1 MARLNWCLAA
11 VISWGKFLFACFF
24 PLRGAK
30 RDKPDELE
38 GVHTHTFKLKP
49 FKKAK
54 SCDICKQAITKEGLI
69 CKACRLSCHKKCEVK
84 VTTACQTSTNYDLP
98 PTPQLPLKHVDTPG
112 STRSCKSVEIR
123 RKQSRSQSVVQA
135 MEESYEVDL
144 VYITE
149 RIISVSFPAAA
160 EERSYTAHLKEVA
173 AMLRSKHGEHYL
185 VLNLSELRNDLAKLN
200 HKVLEFGWPDHHAPP
215 LDKICS
221 MCKAI
226 DTWLNGDPRN
236 VVVLHN
242 KGNRGRTG
250 VVVAAYMHYSNISAS
265 ADQALD
271 RFAMRR
277 FYEDKALPVGQP
289 SQKRYVR
296 YFNGLLSGHIKINN
310 KPLFLHHVIMHGI
323 PNFES
328 KGGCRP
334 FLKIYQAMQPV
345 YTSGIYNVQGDS
357 NTSICITIEPGL
369 LLKGDILLKCY
380 HKRYR
385 NPTRDVVFRV
395 QFHTC
400 AIHDLGVVFGKNEL
414 DETFKDDRFP
424 EYGKVEFVF
433 SYGPQKIKGLSHLE
447 NGPSVS
453 VDYNTQDPLIRWDS
467 YENFDHNSDDAA
479 DGEHNVVHTQGPLDG
494 SLYARV
500 RKKDSLEGV
509 VTINGLPAHENPLT
523 NAENPLQHPNHPL
536 QTTDQTLPVTG
547 HASLPAVDHTLSVSS
562 DSGNSTASIKTDRT
576 DEHSQ
581 SVQAGVNHSNPT
593 ATHPPLSPQEKREL
607 DQLLSG
613 LEAPTQRQTYLST
626 STSPGGG
633 VRHLVPAQV
642 HVNGGHARL
651 VGAPSTD
658 ERETDILD
666 DELPNSQEGNSVDSL
681 GTLSSLEGQGTPG
694 DLYYQSQT
702 PVSGQNDG
710 PYLER
715 GVLGEK
721 LTDMPVHGVRTP
733 TAMQERSVDT
743 ASPQGGYNNYQNGGG
758 MYRSQS
764 FGNPP
769 ANSPETNPKLMPRAP
784 ERSTSSR
791 EAVQR
796 GLSAWHQYSLP
807 DDPFGPPLQSTHSL
821 PHFPSSASQRDI
833 EQSIEALNMLMLD
846 LDPIN
851 SHMSKSHSAPPGEN
865 SLNSAQA
872 PFSQTLARPS
882 YQADSAIHGY
892 NNSGSV
898 NNTFHQ
904 PVRPAGRVSTLPN
917 QSPVIESPVYS
928 PQRPNPAYQHQNTTP
943 THTPEPY
950 LHTRQSPHHYPS
962 DPSPNFNQQAPVKP
976 LNSYPGGGVSYSPDL
991 QGSSPYPGY
1000 SASSSPLPTITPQ
1013 PKDTSSSSLPKEQD
1027 AEEET
1032 LNLEGL
1038 VAHRIAEYNA
1048 RIRGISESMTPQQS
1062 DRHRSYSFSGVHSRG
1077 MTPEVTQETGRR
1089 RTTSEGQYQS
1099 GHDNR
1104 PVGHSPDFATN
1115 LALNPG
1121 GRPREGP
1128 MHSYREAFED
1138 EADGFANS
1146 PSFGGCGEN
1155 SPQTPS
1161 FPVSPQT
1168 PYFNMSR
1175 SPPGLAKTPL
1185 AALGLKPHQQ
1195 AGSADNRSFGDSRAQ
1210 PVSAQLS
1217 SSSPIHSTDGRRVGS
1232 SDHAPHSQNPS
1243 YPHRPASP
1251 EGSQVNIMGVHT
1263 VPGSPN
1269 TLHRTVATNT
1279 PPSPALQRR
1288 LGQASPSL
1296 ARHPSPA
1303 VVNMPSSPLIGRNP
1317 KTAGAGVP
1325 PSPLMGRRT
1334 TTSGH
1339 STPDELGAASR
1350 QGSAQPP
1357 STPAFPVSPQ
1367 LPEKRHMSSGDAE
1380 RTDNRNLTP
1389 TPGSGG
1395 STPNLS
1401 GTHTLPDVSKSIYD
1415 GYPDIKMNVKFVQDT
1430 SKFWYKPD
1438 ISREQAINLLKD
1450 REPGA
1455 FIIRDSHSFRGA
1467 YGLAMKVACPPP
1479 TVQQNK
1485 KAGDLTNELVR
1496 HFLIETS
1503 PKGVRLKGCPNEPY
1517 FGCLSALVY
1526 QHSMTPLALPCKLMI
1541 PTKDPNEEA
1550 LELATPTDPVVELLK
1565 QGAVQKVPEE
1575 AHACNV
1581 LYINSVDME
1590 SLTGPQ
1596 AIAKAISQTLATNPL
1611 PAATTVHYKV
1621 SPQGI
1626 TLTDSQRK
1634 IFFRRHYPLNTIT
1647 FCDLDPQDRKWG
1659 KEGGGSVRLFGFV
1672 ARKQG
1677 STTDNVSHL
1686 FAELDPDQPASAIV
1700 SFVSKMMKR

>member
-84 VTTACQTSTNYDLP
+84 VTTSCQTTTSCEPP

-149 RIISVSFPAAA
+149 RIISLSFPAGA
-160 EERSYTAHLKEVA
+160 EERSYNSNLQEVA
-173 AMLRSKHGEHYL
+173 TMLRSKHGEHYL
-185 VLNLSELRNDLAKLN
+185 MLNLSERRSDLSKLN
-200 HKVLEFGWPDHHAPP
+200 PKVLEFGWPDHHAPA

-226 DTWLNGDPRN
+226 DTWLSGDQRN

-250 VVVAAYMHYSNISAS
+250 VVVAAYMHYSSISAS

-289 SQKRYVR
+289 SQIRYVR

-380 HKRYR
+380 HKKYR
-385 NPTRDVVFRV
+385 NLTRDVVFRV

-414 DETFKDDRFP
+414 DETFKDERFP

-433 SYGPQKIKGLSHLE
+433 SYGPEKIKGLGHLE

-467 YENFDHNSDDAA
+467 YDSFDQHCEDTAE
-479 DGEHNVVHTQGPLDG
+479 GEHDVAHTQGPLDG
-494 SLYARV
+494 SLYAQV
-500 RKKDSLEGV
+500 CKKDSLEGV
-509 VTINGLPAHENPLT
+509 VTINGLPVRENPLK
-523 NAENPLQHPNHPL
+523 NAENSLQQSNHPL
-536 QTTDQTLPVTG
+536 QTTEQTLPVTG
-547 HASLPAVDHTLSVSS
+547 HTSLPAVDHTLSVSS

-581 SVQAGVNHSNPT
+581 SLQIAASHNNPT
-593 ATHPPLSPQEKREL
+593 AHPPLSPQEKREL

-613 LEAPTQRQTYLST
+613 LEAPTQRQAYLST

-642 HVNGGHARL
+642 HVNGGHTRL
-651 VGAPSTD
+651 LAAPST
-658 ERETDILD
+658 EEHETDILD
-666 DELPNSQEGNSVDSL
+666 EELPNSQEGNSVDSL
-681 GTLSSLEGQGTPG
+681 GTLSSLEGQATPG
-694 DLYYQSQT
+694 SLYYQSQT
-702 PVSGQNDG
+702 PVSTQNDG

-715 GVLGEK
+715 NNLGEK
-721 LTDMPVHGVRTP
+721 LNEMPVHGVRTP
-733 TAMQERSVDT
+733 TAMQERSVDSP
-743 ASPQGGYNNYQNGGG
+743 SPQGGYNNYQNGGG

-764 FGNPP
+764 FGNQPTS
-769 ANSPETNPKLMPRAP
+769 SPETNSKLMPRAP

-796 GLSAWHQYSLP
+796 GLNHWHQHSLP

-821 PHFPSSASQRDI
+821 PHFPTPASQRDI
-833 EQSIEALNMLMLD
+833 EQSIEALNMLMID

-851 SHMSKSHSAPPGEN
+851 SHMSKSHSAPSGEN
-865 SLNSAQA
+865 NLSSSQV

-882 YQADSAIHGY
+882 YQGDSAIHGY

-898 NNTFHQ
+898 NSTYHQ
-904 PVRPAGRVSTLPN
+904 PQWSAGRVPTVPN
-917 QSPVIESPVYS
+917 QSPLMESPVHS
-928 PQRPNPAYQHQNTTP
+928 SQRSNTGYQHQSTTP

-950 LHTRQSPHHYPS
+950 LHTRQSPHHYPTDS
-962 DPSPNFNQQAPVKP
+962 PSNLNQQKP
-976 LNSYPGGGVSYSPDL
+976 MNSYAGVSHSPDL
-991 QGSSPYPGY
+991 QGPSPYPGY
-1000 SASSSPLPTITPQ
+1000 STSSSPLPALTPQ
-1013 PKDTSSSSLPKEQD
+1013 PKDTSSSPLPREQD

-1062 DRHRSYSFSGVHSRG
+1062 DRHRSYSFSGVRSRG

-1099 GHDNR
+1099 SHDSMSAT
-1104 PVGHSPDFATN
+1104 HSPDFANN
-1115 LALNPG
+1115 LSLNPG
-1121 GRPREGP
+1121 GRPREGL

-1138 EADGFANS
+1138 SEASRLANS
-1146 PSFGGCGEN
+1146 PTFGG
-1155 SPQTPS
+1155 SA
-1161 FPVSPQT
+1161 
-1168 PYFNMSR
+1168 R
-1175 SPPGLAKTPL
+1175 STPGLTKTPL
-1185 AALGLKPHQQ
+1185 SALGLKPQQ
-1195 AGSADNRSFGDSRAQ
+1195 GGSESDCNKGEQDNRGVGDSRAQ
-1210 PVSAQLS
+1210 PFNAPLS
-1217 SSSPIHSTDGRRVGS
+1217 SSSPIHSTDGRRTGS
-1232 SDHAPHSQNPS
+1232 SDSA
-1243 YPHRPASP
+1243 PHRPASP
-1251 EGSQVNIMGVHT
+1251 EGSQVDIMGVHT

-1288 LGQASPSL
+1288 LGQGSPSL
-1296 ARHPSPA
+1296 ARHPFPTG
-1303 VVNMPSSPLIGRNP
+1303 VPTSPLIGRNP
-1317 KTAGAGVP
+1317 KMAAAGMP
-1325 PSPLMGRRT
+1325 PSPLMGRRAPS
-1334 TTSGH
+1334 SGH

-1357 STPAFPVSPQ
+1357 PTPAFPVSPQ

-1389 TPGSGG
+1389 VSGG

-1401 GTHTLPDVSKSIYD
+1401 GTHPLPDASKSIYD
-1415 GYPDIKMNVKFVQDT
+1415 SYPDIKMNVKFVQDT

-1438 ISREQAINLLKD
+1438 ISREQAISLLKD

-1479 TVQQNK
+1479 TIQQNK
-1485 KAGDLTNELVR
+1485 KAGDMTNELVR

-1503 PKGVRLKGCPNEPY
+1503 SKGVRLKGCPNEPY

-1550 LELATPTDPVVELLK
+1550 LELATPTDPVVDLLK
-1565 QGAVQKVPEE
+1565 QGTVQKIPEE
-1575 AHACNV
+1575 AYACNV

-1596 AIAKAISQTLATNPL
+1596 AVAKAISQTLATNPL
-1611 PAATTVHYKV
+1611 PAATTVHFKV
-1621 SPQGI
+1621 SAQGI

-1634 IFFRRHYPLNTIT
+1634 IFFRRHYPINTVT
-1647 FCDLDPQDRKWG
+1647 YCDMDPQNRKWG
-1659 KEGGGSVRLFGFV
+1659 KEGGGSVKLFGFV

-1700 SFVSKMMKR
+1700 SFVSKTMKQ

>member
-1 MARLNWCLAA
+1 MSWNTVDFFREPGEPFSFFLRMPSVSLSLPSALAGRARTWVCL
-11 VISWGKFLFACFF
+11 SCMFW
-24 PLRGAK
+24 
-30 RDKPDELE
+30 PDELE

-69 CKACRLSCHKKCEVK
+69 CKACKLSLHRKCEVK
-84 VTTACQTSTNYDLP
+84 VTTSCQITTNNEPP
-98 PTPQLPLKHVDTPG
+98 PTPQLALKHVDTPG

-123 RKQSRSQSVVQA
+123 RKQSGIQSVVQA

-149 RIISVSFPAAA
+149 RIISVCFPAGA
-160 EERSYTAHLKEVA
+160 EERSYTTNLKEVA
-173 AMLRSKHGEHYL
+173 TMLRSKHGEHYL
-185 VLNLSELRNDLAKLN
+185 ILNLSEWRSDLSKLN
-200 HKVLEFGWPDHHAPP
+200 PKVLEFGWPDHHAPA

-289 SQKRYVR
+289 SQIRYVQ

-323 PNFES
+323 PNFEA

-380 HKRYR
+380 HKRFR
-385 NPTRDVVFRV
+385 NSTRDVMFRV

-414 DETFKDDRFP
+414 DETFKGNGSSDERFP

-433 SYGPQKIKGLSHLE
+433 SYGPEKIRGLGHLE

-467 YENFDHNSDDAA
+467 YESFSQRCEETV
-479 DGEHNVVHTQGPLDG
+479 DGEH
-494 SLYARV
+494 
-500 RKKDSLEGV
+500 
-509 VTINGLPAHENPLT
+509 
-523 NAENPLQHPNHPL
+523 
-536 QTTDQTLPVTG
+536 
-547 HASLPAVDHTLSVSS
+547 
-562 DSGNSTASIKTDRT
+562 
-576 DEHSQ
+576 
-581 SVQAGVNHSNPT
+581 
-593 ATHPPLSPQEKREL
+593 
-607 DQLLSG
+607 
-613 LEAPTQRQTYLST
+613 
-626 STSPGGG
+626 G
-633 VRHLVPAQV
+633 VR
-642 HVNGGHARL
+642 
-651 VGAPSTD
+651 
-658 ERETDILD
+658 
-666 DELPNSQEGNSVDSL
+666 
-681 GTLSSLEGQGTPG
+681 
-694 DLYYQSQT
+694 
-702 PVSGQNDG
+702 
-710 PYLER
+710 
-715 GVLGEK
+715 
-721 LTDMPVHGVRTP
+721 
-733 TAMQERSVDT
+733 
-743 ASPQGGYNNYQNGGG
+743 
-758 MYRSQS
+758 
-764 FGNPP
+764 
-769 ANSPETNPKLMPRAP
+769 
-784 ERSTSSR
+784 
-791 EAVQR
+791 
-796 GLSAWHQYSLP
+796 
-807 DDPFGPPLQSTHSL
+807 
-821 PHFPSSASQRDI
+821 
-833 EQSIEALNMLMLD
+833 
-846 LDPIN
+846 
-851 SHMSKSHSAPPGEN
+851 
-865 SLNSAQA
+865 
-872 PFSQTLARPS
+872 
-882 YQADSAIHGY
+882 
-892 NNSGSV
+892 
-898 NNTFHQ
+898 
-904 PVRPAGRVSTLPN
+904 
-917 QSPVIESPVYS
+917 
-928 PQRPNPAYQHQNTTP
+928 
-943 THTPEPY
+943 
-950 LHTRQSPHHYPS
+950 
-962 DPSPNFNQQAPVKP
+962 
-976 LNSYPGGGVSYSPDL
+976 
-991 QGSSPYPGY
+991 
-1000 SASSSPLPTITPQ
+1000 
-1013 PKDTSSSSLPKEQD
+1013 
-1027 AEEET
+1027 
-1032 LNLEGL
+1032 
-1038 VAHRIAEYNA
+1038 
-1048 RIRGISESMTPQQS
+1048 
-1062 DRHRSYSFSGVHSRG
+1062 SRG
-1077 MTPEVTQETGRR
+1077 MTPEVTQEKGRR

-1099 GHDNR
+1099 SHDNTSM
-1104 PVGHSPDFATN
+1104 VDSPDFTHN
-1115 LALNPG
+1115 LTLNPG
-1121 GRPREGP
+1121 GRPREGH

-1138 EADGFANS
+1138 DNAEGFANS
-1146 PSFGGCGEN
+1146 PTFRGGGEN

-1168 PYFNMSR
+1168 PYFNLSR
-1175 SPPGLAKTPL
+1175 SPPGLTKTPL
-1185 AALGLKPHQQ
+1185 SALGLKPHHHG
-1195 AGSADNRSFGDSRAQ
+1195 GSDTDSNDGDQDNRNFGESRGFNV
-1210 PVSAQLS
+1210 PLS
-1217 SSSPIHSTDGRRVGS
+1217 SCSPIHSADGRRVGS
-1232 SDHAPHSQNPS
+1232 SDGAAHPSPS
-1243 YPHRPASP
+1243 YSNRPASP
-1251 EGSQVNIMGVHT
+1251 EGSQVSVMGVHT

-1288 LGQASPSL
+1288 LGQGSPSL
-1296 ARHPSPA
+1296 ARHPTPA
-1303 VVNMPSSPLIGRNP
+1303 VPSSPLIGRSP
-1317 KTAGAGVP
+1317 KTVGGGVP
-1325 PSPLMGRRT
+1325 PSPLMGRRMAG
-1334 TTSGH
+1334 SGH

-1380 RTDNRNLTP
+1380 RTDHKNLTP
-1389 TPGSGG
+1389 ASGG

-1401 GTHTLPDVSKSIYD
+1401 GTHTLPDVPKSIYD

-1430 SKFWYKPD
+1430 SKYWYKPD
-1438 ISREQAINLLKD
+1438 ITREQAINVLKD

-1455 FIIRDSHSFRGA
+1455 FVIRDSHSFRGA

-1479 TVQQNK
+1479 TIQQNK
-1485 KAGDLTNELVR
+1485 KVGDLTNELVR

-1550 LELATPTDPVVELLK
+1550 LELATPTDPMVELLK

-1581 LYINSVDME
+1581 LYISSVDME

-1596 AIAKAISQTLATNPL
+1596 AIAKAISQTLASNPQ
-1611 PAATTVHYKV
+1611 PSATTVHFKV
-1621 SPQGI
+1621 STQGI

-1634 IFFRRHYPLNTIT
+1634 LFFRRHYPINTVT
-1647 FCDLDPQDRKWG
+1647 FCDIDPQDRKWG
-1659 KEGGGSVRLFGFV
+1659 KEGGGSVKLFGFV

-1700 SFVSKMMKR
+1700 SFASKMMKR

>member
-1 MARLNWCLAA
+1 MRRVWNCREFLGILWISAVRLGSPLEWHLFCRMPSVSLPMPSALAGRARTWVCL
-11 VISWGKFLFACFF
+11 SCMFW
-24 PLRGAK
+24 
-30 RDKPDELE
+30 PDELE

-84 VTTACQTSTNYDLP
+84 VTTSCQTNTSYEPP

-123 RKQSRSQSVVQA
+123 RKQSGSQSVVQA

-149 RIISVSFPAAA
+149 RIISVSFPAGA
-160 EERSYTAHLKEVA
+160 EEQSYNANLKEVA
-173 AMLRSKHGEHYL
+173 TMLRSKHGEHYL
-185 VLNLSELRNDLAKLN
+185 VLNLSEGQSDLTKLN
-200 HKVLEFGWPDHHAPP
+200 HKVLEFGWPDHHAPA

-226 DTWLNGDPRN
+226 DTWLNGDTRN

-289 SQKRYVR
+289 SQRRYVR

-414 DETFKDDRFP
+414 DETFKDERFP

-433 SYGPQKIKGLSHLE
+433 SYGPEKIKGLSHLE

-467 YENFDHNSDDAA
+467 YESFSHRCEEAA
-479 DGEHNVVHTQGPLDG
+479 DADHDVVHTQGPLDG
-494 SLYARV
+494 SLYAQI

-509 VTINGLPAHENPLT
+509 VTVNGLPVRENPLT
-523 NAENPLQHPNHPL
+523 NENPLQHTNHPL
-536 QTTDQTLPVTG
+536 QTTDHTLPVAG
-547 HASLPAVDHTLSVSS
+547 HTSLPAVDHTLSVSS

-576 DEHSQ
+576 DEQSQ
-581 SVQAGVNHSNPT
+581 SVQSAVSHNNPT

-613 LEAPTQRQTYLST
+613 LEAPTKRQAYLPT
-626 STSPGGG
+626 STCPGGG

-642 HVNGGHARL
+642 HVNGSHTRL
-651 VGAPSTD
+651 VGAPSTE

-681 GTLSSLEGQGTPG
+681 GTISSLEGQATPA

-702 PVSGQNDG
+702 PVSGQNDE
-710 PYLER
+710 PYLDRSE
-715 GVLGEK
+715 
-721 LTDMPVHGVRTP
+721 MPVHGVRTA
-733 TAMQERSVDT
+733 TAMQERSVDSP
-743 ASPQGGYNNYQNGGG
+743 SPQGGYNNYQNGGG

-769 ANSPETNPKLMPRAP
+769 ASSPETTPKLMPRAP

-791 EAVQR
+791 DAVQR
-796 GLSAWHQYSLP
+796 GLSAWHQHSLP

-821 PHFPSSASQRDI
+821 PHFPTSASQRDI

-865 SLNSAQA
+865 SLNSSQV

-892 NNSGSV
+892 NSSGSIGDGI
-898 NNTFHQ
+898 HQ
-904 PVRPAGRVSTLPN
+904 PHRSSGRVS
-917 QSPVIESPVYS
+917 QSPVMESPVHS
-928 PQRPNPAYQHQNTTP
+928 PQRPNAGHQHQNITP

-950 LHTRQSPHHYPS
+950 LHTRHAPLHYTTDS
-962 DPSPNFNQQAPVKP
+962 NFNQQTPVKP
-976 LNSYPGGGVSYSPDL
+976 MNSHPSSGASHSPEL

-1000 SASSSPLPTITPQ
+1000 SASSSPLPTVTPQ
-1013 PKDTSSSSLPKEQD
+1013 PKDTSSSSLPREQD

-1038 VAHRIAEYNA
+1038 VAHRIA
-1048 RIRGISESMTPQQS
+1048 
-1062 DRHRSYSFSGVHSRG
+1062 GVRSRG

-1099 GHDNR
+1099 GHDNTSA
-1104 PVGHSPDFATN
+1104 VHSPDFANN

-1121 GRPREGP
+1121 GRPREGA
-1128 MHSYREAFED
+1128 MHSYRETFQDNET
-1138 EADGFANS
+1138 DGFANS
-1146 PSFGGCGEN
+1146 STFGGGGAC
-1155 SPQTPS
+1155 
-1161 FPVSPQT
+1161 
-1168 PYFNMSR
+1168 
-1175 SPPGLAKTPL
+1175 SPPGLSKTPVSP
-1185 AALGLKPHQQ
+1185 LGLKPHQQ
-1195 AGSADNRSFGDSRAQ
+1195 GGADCHSNTGEQDNRGFGDSRVQ
-1210 PVSAQLS
+1210 PLNVPLS
-1217 SSSPIHSTDGRRVGS
+1217 SSSPIHSTDGISFTEYDADRRRTSS
-1232 SDHAPHSQNPS
+1232 SDGVPHSPASIHPQ
-1243 YPHRPASP
+1243 RPASP
-1251 EGSQVNIMGVHT
+1251 DGSQVNIMGVHT

-1288 LGQASPSL
+1288 LGQASPL
-1296 ARHPSPA
+1296 LGRHPPPSG
-1303 VVNMPSSPLIGRNP
+1303 VPSSPLIGRNP
-1317 KTAGAGVP
+1317 KTAAAGVP

-1334 TTSGH
+1334 ATSGH

-1350 QGSAQPP
+1350 QGGIHHPA
-1357 STPAFPVSPQ
+1357 TPAFPVSPQ
-1367 LPEKRHMSSGDAE
+1367 LPEKRHMSSGDADRME
-1380 RTDNRNLTP
+1380 NKNLMP
-1389 TPGSGG
+1389 TPISVS

-1430 SKFWYKPD
+1430 SKYWYKPD
-1438 ISREQAINLLKD
+1438 ISREQAISLLKD

-1455 FIIRDSHSFRGA
+1455 FVIRDSHSFRGA

-1485 KAGDLTNELVR
+1485 KVGDMTNELVR
-1496 HFLIETS
+1496 HFLIETN

-1550 LELATPTDPVVELLK
+1550 LELTTPTDPVVELLK

-1596 AIAKAISQTLATNPL
+1596 AIAKAISQTLSTNPL
-1611 PAATTVHYKV
+1611 PAATTVHFKV
-1621 SPQGI
+1621 STQGI

-1634 IFFRRHYPLNTIT
+1634 VFFRRHYPINTVT
-1647 FCDLDPQDRKWG
+1647 YCDTDPQDRKWG

-1700 SFVSKMMKR
+1700 NFVSKMMKR